1 MNKTNQ
7 TDKNNK
13 KSKTAIDTKSF
24 KRLVKLENSN
34 KVNLTTMVYIFIF
47 CAIIGWLVEVGYV
60 YLINGKI
67 VSRGMTY
74 GPYCSI
80 YGSGALILYLMFH
93 NIERNKKNIP
103 YVFFISAITM
113 GAFELLCGLGFKHI
127 FNIEMWSYDG
137 QFLEIMNYTT
147 VPILIGWGI
156 LATMFVF
163 LAQPRILKIISI
175 IPQNVVKSIATII
188 AVVYFVDFAFS
199 TFNIYWNPEILE
211 KLVNPNL

>member
-1 MNKTNQ
+1 MLMNKTNQ

-93 NIERNKKNIP
+93 NIERNKKNI
-103 YVFFISAITM
+103 FISR
-113 GAFELLCGLGFKHI
+113 
-127 FNIEMWSYDG
+127 W
-137 QFLEIMNYTT
+137 
-147 VPILIGWGI
+147 LI
-156 LATMFVF
+156 
-163 LAQPRILKIISI
+163 
-175 IPQNVVKSIATII
+175 
-188 AVVYFVDFAFS
+188 
-199 TFNIYWNPEILE
+199 
-211 KLVNPNL
+211 